1 MRAEIERVVEGIR
14 ARYDEDLSLTTLAEM
29 ARLSPFHMAR
39 LFRQETGLP
48 PARFLATV
56 RLEEAKKKLLSTEA
70 SVADISAEVGYASL
84 GTFTTRFTQSIGVSP
99 GRYRRLGLLQ
109 TVVGFTPTA
118 EDAPVAYGAVVGHVK
133 RTDEMVGEEVFIGAF
148 SGSMTRDR
156 PIRCCRVARSDDSWC
171 ISNVPEGR
179 WYIEGASQSIGR
191 GENSVVMGSA
201 GPIDVK
207 PGQIIEVELSLV
219 SAAKV
224 RLADTNRRPLAFALL
239 TVFQP

>member
-1 MRAEIERVVEGIR
+1 MRSEIERVVEGIR

-56 RLEEAKKKLLSTEA
+56 RLEEAKKKLLSTES

-84 GTFTTRFTQSIGVSP
+84 GTFTTRFTRSIGVSP

-118 EDAPVAYGAVVGHVK
+118 EDAPFAYGAVIGHIE
-133 RTDEMVGEEVFIGAF
+133 RTDEMPDEEVFIGAF

-156 PIRCCRVARSDDSWC
+156 PVRCCRVARSDDTWC
-171 ISNVPEGR
+171 IPNVPEGR

-191 GENSVVMGSA
+191 GEDSIVMGSV
-201 GPIDVK
+201 GPLDVR
-207 PGQIIEVELSLV
+207 PGEVIECRLSLV
-219 SAAKV
+219 SAAKA
-224 RLADTNRRPLAFALL
+224 RLADMNRRPLAYALP
-239 TVFQP
+239 TIFQP

>member
-1 MRAEIERVVEGIR
+1 MRSEIERVVEGIR

-56 RLEEAKKKLLSTEA
+56 RLEEAKKKLLSTES

-84 GTFTTRFTQSIGVSP
+84 GTFTTRFTRSIGVSP

-118 EDAPVAYGAVVGHVK
+118 EDAPFAYGAVIGRIT
-133 RTDEMVGEEVFIGAF
+133 RTDELIGEEVFIGAF

-156 PIRCCRVARSDDSWC
+156 PVRCCRVARSDDTWC

-191 GENSVVMGSA
+191 GEDSIVMGSV
-201 GPIDVK
+201 GPIDVQ
-207 PGQIIEVELSLV
+207 PGEVIECELSLV
-219 SAAKV
+219 SAAKA
-224 RLADTNRRPLAFALL
+224 RLADMNRRPLAYALP
-239 TVFQP
+239 TIFQP